1 MNNDL
6 KEKRLAICE
15 QCLLYKIDEFYGPV
29 CNKSK
34 YISPDGTKA
43 SYFRKPGWMSGCGC
57 TLRLKTS
64 NPNSHCII
72 NKW

>member
-34 YISPDGTKA
+34 YISPDGTKV
-43 SYFRKPGWMSGCGC
+43 SYFRK
-57 TLRLKTS
+57 
-64 NPNSHCII
+64 N
-72 NKW
+72 

>member
-29 CNKSK
+29 Y
-34 YISPDGTKA
+34 YI
-43 SYFRKPGWMSGCGC
+43 FFNFLW
-57 TLRLKTS
+57 
-64 NPNSHCII
+64 
-72 NKW
+72 